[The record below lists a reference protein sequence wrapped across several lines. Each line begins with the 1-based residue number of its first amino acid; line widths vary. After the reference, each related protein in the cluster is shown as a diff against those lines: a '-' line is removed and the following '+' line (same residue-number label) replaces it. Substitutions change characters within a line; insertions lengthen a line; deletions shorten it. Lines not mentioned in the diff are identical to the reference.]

1 MEEPGN
7 PGQSDIDGQVV
18 GGSTV
23 ALGTDA
29 PAWARPYKSAR
40 TRAVMATIALSLLL
54 AYVVA
59 FIWIVQNYETVV
71 SLFGDETT
79 FAFWWTL
86 LHILLLFAA
95 AVTFLFW
102 FARAYRNLPSLGA
115 HELKYSP
122 RSAVGWWF
130 VPLASMVVPL
140 LVTIELSKAS
150 DPSTRPNSR
159 SERERAPFS
168 KLLLTWWVAFMAAT
182 ILAGLPISS
191 QEVVWFAVLAALEIL
206 AVALAIAVI
215 WRIQLRQ
222 DAGQQPREDA
232 AQSLP
237 PQGRA
242 SRFKLILGL
251 TGGGGCL
258 GVIALAVVLLV
269 LFFQDAA
276 KKCPPTDFPVYPGAQ
291 QTDFNYLTT
300 GATTR
305 CSVAWESND
314 ASTQVSSFYD
324 SSLATSQWEL
334 VTKDQ
339 ASGEWYFQRRADS
352 SVIGR
357 ILFSSHGTQTRI
369 EAEILTGQ
377 SPTPSASP

>member
-1 MEEPGN
+1 VEEPGN

-54 AYVVA
+54 ASVVA
-59 FIWIVQNYETVV
+59 FLWIVQNYETVV

-86 LHILLLFAA
+86 LYILLLFAA

-130 VPLASMVVPL
+130 VPLASMVLPL

-159 SERERAPFS
+159 SERGRAPFS

-191 QEVVWFAVLAALEIL
+191 QEAVWFAVLAALEIL
-206 AVALAIAVI
+206 AVGLAIAVI

-276 KKCPPTDFPVYPGAQ
+276 KKCPPKDLPVYPGAQ
-291 QTDFNYLTT
+291 QTDFNYQTS
-300 GATTR
+300 G
-305 CSVAWESND
+305 
-314 ASTQVSSFYD
+314 
-324 SSLATSQWEL
+324 ATSQCSVGWASDATSNEVSTFYEASLSTGAWQL
-334 VTKDQ
+334 VSKDAQ
-339 ASGEWYFQRRADS
+339 SGAWYFQRRGDES
-352 SVIGR
+352 TIGR
-357 ILFSSHGTQTRI
+357 MGFSGNGTQTRI
-369 EAEILTGQ
+369 EVQILTGQ
-377 SPTPSASP
+377 SPTASASP